1 VQLARVVGS
10 VVATVKDPALGSRT
24 LLVIQPI
31 APSGAPAGAS
41 LVAIDGVG
49 VGPGEDVL
57 FVKGREAA
65 FAFLPDTVLADA
77 SIVGKVDS
85 VDLGREGGE
94 RARGPEGPILPA
106 RRARGASEP
115 KRRAS
120 TGPGGPHPPRAKSAG
135 SE

>member
-1 VQLARVVGS
+1 MQLARVVGS
-10 VVATVKDPALGSRT
+10 VVATVKDPGLESRT

-31 APSGAPAGAS
+31 APSGAPAGAA

-77 SIVGKVDS
+77 SIVGKVDR
-85 VDLGREGGE
+85 VDVGHEGNGARRAPSSPREERGE
-94 RARGPEGPILPA
+94 RAR
-106 RRARGASEP
+106 RRGARAL
-115 KRRAS
+115 KR
-120 TGPGGPHPPRAKSAG
+120 
-135 SE
+135 